1 MMWQEQIED
10 KAISEISDKFSTL
23 RIVNPRAE
31 LAMEKS
37 LQKYGQVSPV
47 ICVRT
52 EEGVELIDGFKRLR
66 VCRKL
71 GRSTLKTVY
80 VETGVRVCKAAM
92 IQLNRVSRSI
102 SDIEEAM
109 VLQSLYREDGLTQV
123 EIATLLSRD
132 KSWVSRR
139 ISLIERLSEEVQQD
153 IRLGLL
159 TVSVGRELAKLP
171 RGNQLEVVATIRKY
185 RLRKRDVEKLV
196 RHLMSTSGHNHSAIL
211 KNVWEVLQWEPPMPT
226 GLKGNL
232 IKLQRLCTAV
242 GQGANSVSA
251 GEIQELLSF
260 IVAAMESAQQVAD
273 SLKRSVEVTI

>member
-1 MMWQEQIED
+1 MSQNTIEE
-10 KAISEISDKFSTL
+10 KAITEIGDKFSTL

-47 ICVRT
+47 ICARM
-52 EEGVELIDGFKRLR
+52 EKGVEVIDGFKRLR
-66 VCRKL
+66 ACRKL
-71 GRSTLKTVY
+71 GRPTLKTVY

-171 RGNQLEVVATIRKY
+171 RGNPIIRSGRDHSKVSVAKKGCGKTGEASYVDLLPQPCGNPQKRLGGFAMGAADADWLE
-185 RLRKRDVEKLV
+185 
-196 RHLMSTSGHNHSAIL
+196 G
-211 KNVWEVLQWEPPMPT
+211 
-226 GLKGNL
+226 
-232 IKLQRLCTAV
+232 
-242 GQGANSVSA
+242 
-251 GEIQELLSF
+251 
-260 IVAAMESAQQVAD
+260 
-273 SLKRSVEVTI
+273 